1 VDDLK
6 RYLVDEF
13 VEDYQKGRL
22 NRRDALKLIAGIVG
36 APVAARMLDANAQT
50 PPAASFLKSAPA
62 SGSAFQVAPN
72 DPSINAASVN
82 FPFGDADL
90 KGYLTKPARD
100 GMFPIVLVCHE
111 GRGLTRHI
119 EDVTR
124 RVAKAGYVGLAID
137 LLSREGGTDNNAA
150 DTIPALLAKAAPE
163 RHIKDFQAG
172 LDAAKAQPFARRDRV
187 GMTGFCF
194 GGGVTWRVAAGIPEL
209 RAAVP
214 FYGPPLPVDEVPRLK
229 AAVLAI
235 YAGKDERVNTDIPAI
250 ESAMQKNG
258 KVFRK
263 IIYLD
268 VDHAFHNDTGDRFN
282 AATAKAAWDETLA
295 WFGKYLQA

>member
-1 VDDLK
+1 
-6 RYLVDEF
+6 
-13 VEDYQKGRL
+13 
-22 NRRDALKLIAGIVG
+22 
-36 APVAARMLDANAQT
+36 MLDANAQT

-62 SGSAFQVAPN
+62 GGSAFQVAPN

-82 FPFGDADL
+82 FRGGDADL

-100 GMFPIVLVCHE
+100 GMFPIVL
-111 GRGLTRHI
+111 G
-119 EDVTR
+119 
-124 RVAKAGYVGLAID
+124 
-137 LLSREGGTDNNAA
+137 LSRGARID
-150 DTIPALLAKAAPE
+150 APHRGRHPPRRQSGLRRLGDRSAFPRRRHRQE
-163 RHIKDFQAG
+163 RFRDDPGVARQSTAG
-172 LDAAKAQPFARRDRV
+172 APYQGFPGRARRREGAALCTPRSGRHDRLLLRR
-187 GMTGFCF
+187 
-194 GGGVTWRVAAGIPEL
+194 WRDLAVAAGIPEL

-235 YAGKDERVNTDIPAI
+235 YAGKDERVNADIPAI

-263 IIYLD
+263 IIYPD

-282 AATAKAAWDETLA
+282 AATAKAAWDEALA